1 MRTLCPLGGSAGA
14 DEELYPASC
23 DPKGLTPET
32 FRARRAADRI
42 HYRMVRNRETGTVR
56 ADPILDEDAT
66 AALYANSTR
75 ADPDLARDAAATYAR
90 YGPRVL
96 PLLPDRRGLL
106 DVGSG
111 EGHFLAA
118 AVAWGFD
125 RLAGVEPALEASRNA
140 PTGAPYTL
148 IPQPLGTGIV
158 EPDSFS
164 LITGFQVLDHLARP
178 LEALE
183 VCLEALI
190 PGGIMFWICHDIGHP
205 LARLLGRR
213 CPMIDVQ
220 HLVLYD
226 RRTLRAL
233 FERAG
238 FEVLEVFGVANRYP
252 LDYWL
257 TLSPLPERARR
268 VLRHAARR
276 CRLSG
281 LRITANLGN
290 IGIIARRPQ

>member
-1 MRTLCPLGGSAGA
+1 M
-14 DEELYPASC
+14 
-23 DPKGLTPET
+23 
-32 FRARRAADRI
+32 
-42 HYRMVRNRETGTVR
+42 R

-66 AALYANSTR
+66 ATLYASSTR

-90 YGPRVL
+90 YGPRLL

-118 AVAWGFD
+118 AAAWSFE
-125 RLAGVEPALEASRNA
+125 RLTGVEPALEASRRL

-148 IPQPLGTGIV
+148 IPQPLGTGMV
-158 EPDSFS
+158 EPDTFS

-183 VCLEALI
+183 VCRQALI
-190 PGGIMFWICHDIGHP
+190 PRGIMFWICHDIGHP

-220 HLVLYD
+220 HLVLY
-226 RRTLRAL
+226 TVAPSSL
-233 FERAG
+233 FSG
-238 FEVLEVFGVANRYP
+238 QTSVLEVFGVANRYP
-252 LDYWL
+252 S
-257 TLSPLPERARR
+257 TTGSPIATARASTG
-268 VLRHAARR
+268 AAP
-276 CRLSG
+276 CRPKVQTQRM
-281 LRITANLGN
+281 RIFANLHRDHRPATSEKVPSAPRGDL
-290 IGIIARRPQ
+290 AR